1 MLVAID
7 KESAILG
14 RITKFFPVGVMS
26 SSSGEDYLSQ
36 MGKMQREIP
45 EDLKESKLRYNVNIK
60 LLGLIK
66 NVKSVFKYSPSI
78 RKLPHLGAWV
88 GIPTEDILKYIC
100 EVGITG
106 NTKPA
111 VIGYMSFGDQVYDG
125 VDKSPALPV
134 KFDLNHLIARRTY
147 VFSRAG
153 YGKSNLIKLLIARL
167 YEETQPGG
175 MLIFDPEGEYSFKDQ
190 EGRYGLLDVPV
201 LKDKIVVYTDREVTT
216 EQKRWVAGKV
226 KLNLSHLP
234 PSSVV
239 NNCVSSGKQETVFAN
254 VLRGMEYNNWRE
266 LLQEIERNGYR
277 IDDQRIQDLTESNES
292 SVPQSVK
299 NNLVPIVKRIHSS
312 NSNLLDGLRENLKK
326 GRIIIIDISLMSTGK
341 SEELAG
347 LILEMLFTK
356 NQENFTEGSR
366 GEVIP
371 IISVIEEAQSVL
383 SPKASENSP
392 FVVWAKEGRKYRLGS
407 ILITQQPGAISKQLL
422 SQGDNFFSFHLLSE
436 QDLRELQ
443 NVNAHFSDD
452 ILSAILN
459 EPIKGN
465 AYLWSAPDQPFVL
478 SAMIINFQEYVN
490 EKIKNGVPETKI
502 TPAEEF
508 SKNLPNL
515 QKKFDDFLKEAIL
528 HKREIKVYENVS
540 IDGKENKEIVAT
552 KLWNLKFG
560 LTKIIGTD
568 LERLFCEKPF
578 DDKEPTVKD
587 DALFESLQRTE
598 IAFSQEIHKDNSG
611 NKYLLLNKTKLGET
625 HKEFDKT
632 NLVLTS

>member
-1 MLVAID
+1 MDKIIKEKIGFFRGFSESGLEFKADIITPYHTENHPIIGTFLLVAID

-125 VDKSPALPV
+125 VDKSPALHV

-239 NNCVSSGKQETVFAN
+239 
-254 VLRGMEYNNWRE
+254 
-266 LLQEIERNGYR
+266 
-277 IDDQRIQDLTESNES
+277 
-292 SVPQSVK
+292 
-299 NNLVPIVKRIHSS
+299 
-312 NSNLLDGLRENLKK
+312 
-326 GRIIIIDISLMSTGK
+326 
-341 SEELAG
+341 
-347 LILEMLFTK
+347 
-356 NQENFTEGSR
+356 
-366 GEVIP
+366 
-371 IISVIEEAQSVL
+371 
-383 SPKASENSP
+383 
-392 FVVWAKEGRKYRLGS
+392 
-407 ILITQQPGAISKQLL
+407 
-422 SQGDNFFSFHLLSE
+422 
-436 QDLRELQ
+436 
-443 NVNAHFSDD
+443 
-452 ILSAILN
+452 
-459 EPIKGN
+459 
-465 AYLWSAPDQPFVL
+465 
-478 SAMIINFQEYVN
+478 
-490 EKIKNGVPETKI
+490 
-502 TPAEEF
+502 
-508 SKNLPNL
+508 
-515 QKKFDDFLKEAIL
+515 
-528 HKREIKVYENVS
+528 
-540 IDGKENKEIVAT
+540 
-552 KLWNLKFG
+552 
-560 LTKIIGTD
+560 
-568 LERLFCEKPF
+568 
-578 DDKEPTVKD
+578 
-587 DALFESLQRTE
+587 
-598 IAFSQEIHKDNSG
+598 
-611 NKYLLLNKTKLGET
+611 
-625 HKEFDKT
+625 
-632 NLVLTS
+632 